1 VTRRLLQRF
10 LPSPTGRR
18 AGDEG
23 RPGND
28 PRCPISPAPLTA
40 FGLLESD
47 IESLSSGPNAPSPE
61 GRGKTKRFVRQPL
74 LHFLLLG
81 ALLFLAKGW
90 LPPPAPP
97 IHDSAADV
105 ERLRQDWR
113 NDTGLAPTPA
123 QLQASLERWLD
134 DEVLLREAL
143 RLGLDRRDAVAQR
156 RLLMNLRDAYP
167 DSPLDDAAL
176 LREAEALEM
185 QQSDLVVRRRLVQ
198 AMEQRLL
205 VGQAF
210 SERELQDYIAAH
222 PQRYAAAPRY
232 SFRQVFVSGA
242 GKAARAEAARL
253 LAQLQREPQAP
264 TLPGEPFLLGERF
277 DALSAAEIA
286 RSFGEDFA
294 VAVQRAPAGQW
305 SGPQA
310 SPYGLHLLQ
319 VQPLP
324 PPAAPDPAE
333 RRRQAAYALLAEREP
348 QQLARL
354 RAQLRQRYPVVIESG
369 IVETGALPEPQS

>member
-28 PRCPISPAPLTA
+28 PRCPISPAPLT
-40 FGLLESD
+40 L
-47 IESLSSGPNAPSPE
+47 APSPE

-81 ALLFLAKGW
+81 GLLFLAKGW

-97 IHDSAADV
+97 IHVSAADV

-113 NDTGLAPTPA
+113 RDTGVAPTPA

-210 SERELQDYIAAH
+210 SEQELQDYIAAH
-222 PQRYAAAPRY
+222 PERYAAAPRY
-232 SFRQVFVSGA
+232 SFRQVFLAGA
-242 GKAARAEAARL
+242 GEAVRAEAARL
-253 LAQLQREPQAP
+253 LAQLQLQREPQPP

-277 DALSAAEIA
+277 DALSPAEIA

-294 VAVQRAPAGQW
+294 VAVQHAPAGQW

-319 VQPLP
+319 VQPVP
-324 PPAAPDPAE
+324 PQAAPDPAE

-369 IVETGALPEPQS
+369 IIETGALPEPQS